1 MKPII
6 AWFVDNRVAANLL
19 MWILVVGGLVSL
31 PKILVEEFPSIDPRM
46 VRVDIPYP
54 GASPEEVEQG
64 VCKRVEEVIDGITGI
79 KKINTSAYEG
89 HCGISIELENHAN
102 ATKVSSD
109 IEGKVNSITSF
120 PKETEKPIVAEVTI
134 EATVM
139 QIALAGDISD
149 RAMKELG
156 ESIRDD
162 LTQMDSVSL
171 VALKFVKPYEISVE
185 VSEQTLRQY
194 QLSITTV
201 ADAIRRFSI
210 DIPGGTIKTA
220 DGEVTLRTLGQGYI
234 AEDFEDIVVLAR
246 ADGSNVTLGEI
257 ATIRDSFREQDLDLR
272 MNGQKAIIIRVSR
285 HGSENLLQIG
295 EEVKAYLA
303 AKQSSL
309 PAGVSLK
316 IWKDE
321 SQDLIDRL
329 DVLARNASGGLFL
342 VLIIL
347 ALFLKPRLAFW
358 VSVGLPIA
366 LMGTLLLFP
375 VFNIS
380 INSITIMAFILV
392 LGILVDDA
400 IVVGERIH
408 AHELRGYK
416 LRDAA
421 VLGTQ
426 EITTPVIFGVLTTMA
441 AFMPLLMMTSGMA
454 SFFQTIGA
462 TAMVALFFSVVES
475 QLILPAHLAHRH
487 HKASDKPSR
496 WEHFQ
501 EGIASRL
508 RHFATDRYRP
518 ALQRVLAWRYLTV
531 TVAVS
536 VIILTASLFISGRM
550 VFQFFPS
557 VEDDRIYASLTMPAG
572 TPMAVTEDALNQML
586 AAAETLREEIDS
598 GNAADQPS
606 NIVRIMRAIGNRVQ
620 RGSMGGD
627 SNSPSAHIGEIVIEL
642 RPFKARTTDM
652 LPTEIARRW
661 RELTGPIVD
670 AVAVQY
676 TADFFSAGDPI
687 AIRLRGDDTEELRAA
702 TAVLKEA
709 LSHFDGVADINDSF
723 RSGKQEVQFALR
735 EEAKA
740 LGFSTASLGEQI
752 RQAFYGDEAQ
762 RVQRGKE
769 DVRVMVR
776 YPEVERQSLND
787 LENMHVRTPEGD
799 LVPFGNVADMKMGF
813 GFASIKRLDGE
824 RVITVTADVDRS
836 VIEPEKILAALD
848 ATVRP
853 ELATQFP
860 GVEYS
865 LGGEAEE
872 SFGSMNDLKNFALL
886 ALLIIYALLAIPLHS
901 YTQPL
906 VIMAVIPFGAVG
918 AVLGHIIVQKDL
930 VFFSLLGIV
939 ALSGVVVN
947 ASLVMVDYI
956 NKQRAK
962 GEPLMDAI
970 TNAGVERFRPIVLTS
985 ATTFFGLI
993 PLIMNHNPTTMIFTP
1008 MAVSLA
1014 FGVLFATSI
1023 TLFLVPSLY
1032 LILNDFGLD
1041 KRA

>member
-46 VRVDIPYP
+46 VRIDIPYP

-89 HCGISIELENHAN
+89 HCGINVELESHAN
-102 ATKVSSD
+102 TTKVSSD

-120 PKETEKPIVAEVTI
+120 PLETEKPIVSEVTI

-139 QIALAGDISD
+139 QIALMGDID
-149 RAMKELG
+149 DTALKELG
-156 ESIRDD
+156 EAVRDD
-162 LTQMDSVSL
+162 LTAMDSVSL

-185 VSEQTLRQY
+185 VPEQTLRQY
-194 QLSITTV
+194 QLSFSTV
-201 ADAIRRFSI
+201 SDAIRRFSI
-210 DIPGGTIKTA
+210 DIPGGTIKTS

-257 ATIRDSFREQDLDLR
+257 ATIRDGFREQDLGLQVDGR
-272 MNGQKAIIIRVSR
+272 KAIIIRVSR
-285 HGSENLLQIG
+285 HGSENLLRIG
-295 EEVKAYLA
+295 EEVKTYLA
-303 AKQSSL
+303 QKQASL
-309 PAGVSLK
+309 PNGVSLN

-321 SQDLIDRL
+321 SQDLLDRL

-342 VLIIL
+342 VLAIL

-366 LMGTLLLFP
+366 LLGTLLLFP
-375 VFNIS
+375 VFSIS

-408 AHELRGYK
+408 AHELRGHSR
-416 LRDAA
+416 RDAA
-421 VLGTQ
+421 ILGTQ

-462 TAMVALFFSVVES
+462 TAIVALLFSVIES

-487 HKASDKPSR
+487 HNESQKPSR
-496 WEHFQ
+496 WDTFQ
-501 EGIASRL
+501 ENIAARL
-508 RHFATDRYRP
+508 RHFANDRYRP
-518 ALQRVLAWRYLTV
+518 ALHRVLHWRYLTL
-531 TVAVS
+531 TIALS
-536 VIILTASLFISGRM
+536 VIVITMSLFASGRM

-572 TPMAVTEDALNQML
+572 TPMAVTEAALEQMI
-586 AAAETLREEIDS
+586 AAAEVLREELDTGLEKEQS
-598 GNAADQPS
+598 S
-606 NIVRIMRAIGNRVQ
+606 NIKRIMRAVGNRAQ

-627 SNSPSAHIGEIVIEL
+627 SNNPSAHIGEVVMEL
-642 RPFKARTTDM
+642 QPFKSRTTDM
-652 LPTEIARRW
+652 LPSNIARRW

-676 TADFFSAGDPI
+676 TADFFSAGEPI
-687 AIRLRGDDTEELRAA
+687 AIRLRGADTEQLRAA
-702 TAVLKEA
+702 TGVLKEA

-723 RSGKQEVQFALR
+723 RSGKQEVQFELR

-740 LGFSTASLGEQI
+740 LGFSTASLGQQV

-776 YPEVERQSLND
+776 YPEQERRSLSD
-787 LENMHVRTPEGD
+787 LENMHVRTPQGD
-799 LVPFGNVADMKMGF
+799 LVPFGTVADIKIGF
-813 GFASIKRLDGE
+813 GFSSIKRLDGE

-836 VIEPEKILAALD
+836 IIEPEKILAALD
-848 ATVRP
+848 TTVKPDIATR
-853 ELATQFP
+853 FP
-860 GVEYS
+860 DVEYS

-872 SFGSMNDLKNFALL
+872 SFGSMNDLRNFALL

-906 VIMAVIPFGAVG
+906 VIMSVIPFGAVG
-918 AVLGHIIVQKDL
+918 AVLGHVIVQQDL

-947 ASLVMVDYI
+947 ASLVLVDYI
-956 NKQRAK
+956 NKQRAQ
-962 GEPLMDAI
+962 GIELIEAVS
-970 TNAGVERFRPIVLTS
+970 NAGVERFRPIVLTS

-1032 LILNDFGLD
+1032 LILNDLGLD
-1041 KRA
+1041 NRA